1 MMTQRSIEAQ
11 LLLINQQKCTA
22 ADKETSVRHNSRMVC
37 TE

>member
-1 MMTQRSIEAQ
+1 MMTQCSVEAQ

-22 ADKETSVRHNSRMVC
+22 ADKNTSVHHNSRTVC